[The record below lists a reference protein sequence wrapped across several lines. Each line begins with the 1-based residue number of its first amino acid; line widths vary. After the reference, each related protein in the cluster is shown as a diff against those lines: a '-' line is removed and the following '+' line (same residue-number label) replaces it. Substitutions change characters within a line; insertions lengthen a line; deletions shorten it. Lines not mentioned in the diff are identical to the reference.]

1 MASAK
6 EIPPGG
12 EGKIDVTFKTGTGSG
27 GKREKHITVT
37 TNDPEKKTVSL
48 TVSTEVIEAF
58 GISPNRINFNQVK
71 RGQEH
76 VRFASVS
83 GEDKDTTK
91 LTGSESPNPNI
102 KVEINPKGF
111 DGDKYQQ
118 IKIIL
123 MPTMKAGRFFERV
136 TIHTDHKT
144 MKDIQ
149 LNVIGDV
156 TGDVTIA
163 PNQVHFGLFQ
173 KGKKPSERFM
183 TIRAVGEVTFKI
195 LEVTSSIPEV
205 TTSLETV
212 VAGKE
217 YKLRSTLSDTFCRRF
232 AERQAYDKDGSAERR
247 HHRSAH
253 RRPRA
258 AAGCAAAQRQLLP
271 PRQAQPAGGIQP
283 APPSCLPS
291 SNCFRAIE
299 HCKEAGQKPGFL
311 FSACSLPYLALTE
324 LKGMLE

>member
-12 EGKIDVTFKTGTGSG
+12 EGKIDITFKTGSGSG

-37 TNDPEKKTVSL
+37 TNDPEKQTVSL
-48 TVSTEVIEAF
+48 TISTDVVEAI
-58 GISPNRINFNQVK
+58 GINPSRINFNQVK
-71 RGQEH
+71 KGQEH
-76 VRFASVS
+76 VRFASLT

-91 LTGSESPNPNI
+91 LTGSESPNPTI
-102 KVEINPKGF
+102 KVELNPAGF

-156 TGDVTIA
+156 TGDVSVA

-173 KGKKPSERFM
+173 KGRKPSERFL

-205 TTSLETV
+205 ITSLETV

-217 YKLRSTLSDTFCRRF
+217 YKLRSTLSDTF
-232 AERQAYDKDGSAERR
+232 AGDSLNGKLTIKTDLLNDGIIEV
-247 HHRSAH
+247 
-253 RRPRA
+253 PI
-258 AAGCAAAQRQLLP
+258 AGRVLPPAAQQGQGAPATTP
-271 PRQAQPAGGIQP
+271 PAGQPARGIQP
-283 APPSCLPS
+283 APPVP
-291 SNCFRAIE
+291 A
-299 HCKEAGQKPGFL
+299 KQ
-311 FSACSLPYLALTE
+311 
-324 LKGMLE
+324 

>member
-58 GISPNRINFNQVK
+58 GVSPVRVNFNQVK

-76 VRFASVS
+76 VRYTSVS
-83 GEDKDTTK
+83 GEDKDRTK

-111 DGDKYQQ
+111 EGDKYQQ

-156 TGDVTIA
+156 TGDVSIA

-217 YKLRSTLSDTFCRRF
+217 YKLRSTLSDTF
-232 AERQAYDKDGSAERR
+232 AGDSLNGKLTIKTDLVTDGIIEVPIAGRVLPP
-247 HHRSAH
+247 AAQQ
-253 RRPRA
+253 PA
-258 AAGCAAAQRQLLP
+258 AATTP
-271 PRQAQPAGGIQP
+271 PAAQPAGGIQP
-283 APPSCLPS
+283 APPSLP
-291 SNCFRAIE
+291 A
-299 HCKEAGQKPGFL
+299 KQ
-311 FSACSLPYLALTE
+311 
-324 LKGMLE
+324 